1 MYRDNS
7 AKSSANFY
15 KAFAAG
21 IWHNTRF
28 GNKPLSSFAEYE
40 HRNIAN
46 LSFEA
51 AKEIEAKLLEERSQ
65 KYMETHNQKFQCKT
79 AFIELVVNMREHHT
93 LADLGLIAELVE
105 KTFGY
110 TPTLLAIHADEG
122 HYDPETG
129 DFLANVHGHIRF
141 CVLDPLDGTSLY
153 RKEMRT
159 TPDRPLEERKKK
171 ISQFQT
177 DIAQI
182 LNMERGISKEIT
194 GRKHLTPY
202 EFKKMMTRPDVA
214 EKMVLENPEIIKKAI
229 KKMTLKKLK
238 EMSQEVT
245 EELKKLGALRGDYA
259 EFEALKKTIEQKLK
273 AKEPLTFEN
282 VDRHFSAFLETFKNE
297 IKRATEGAIIN
308 SINTLK
314 CDKKQDGGHTIV
326 GKYSQARNNGTYDV
340 IKIVANQMSIAM
352 NYGQNLRVA
361 ELEKIKKE
369 RDDVIKERDEAKKEL
384 NKAIED
390 RDKAF
395 NSLKI
400 AQKAIRHWKEVA
412 ESFQDEAIE
421 KMSNKRGLV
430 KKDPTAE
437 EVVIKY
443 PFATKH
449 PSVDQLDR

>member
-1 MYRDNS
+1 MYRDNG

-79 AFIELVVNMREHHT
+79 AFIELVVNLREHHT

-122 HYDPETG
+122 HYYPETG
-129 DFLANVHGHIRF
+129 DSVANVHGHIRF

-159 TPDRPLEERKKK
+159 TPDYPLEERKKK

-177 DIAQI
+177 DVAQI

-214 EKMVLENPEIIKKAI
+214 EKMALENPEIVKKAV

-238 EMSQEVT
+238 EMNQEVRDT
-245 EELKKLGALRGDYA
+245 LNRLGAMRKNYA
-259 EFEALKKTIEQKLK
+259 ELEAIKKAVEQKLK
-273 AKEPLTFEN
+273 AKEPVTLEN
-282 VDRHFSAFLETFKNE
+282 VDRQFSEFLEAFKNE
-297 IKRATEGAIIN
+297 IKRATERAIIN

-326 GKYSQARNNGTYDV
+326 GKYSQALNNGTYDI
-340 IKIVANQMSIAM
+340 IKIVVNQMSIAM

-369 RDDVIKERDEAKKEL
+369 RDDVIKERDEAKEEL
-384 NKAIED
+384 YKANAMLE
-390 RDKAF
+390 KARETVEHWRSVAKAYQDVELEKSGK
-395 NSLKI
+395 NVKI
-400 AQKAIRHWKEVA
+400 
-412 ESFQDEAIE
+412 
-421 KMSNKRGLV
+421 
-430 KKDPTAE
+430 DPTTQTVQYNTPQRSQNYE
-437 EVVIKY
+437 M
-443 PFATKH
+443 
-449 PSVDQLDR
+449 DR

>member
-1 MYRDNS
+1 MKKRKKRQQCIDNR

-21 IWHNTRF
+21 IWNNTRF

-46 LSFEA
+46 LSLEA

-93 LADLGLIAELVE
+93 LSNLGLIAELVE

-153 RKEMRT
+153 LKEMRT
-159 TPDRPLEERKKK
+159 TPDR
-171 ISQFQT
+171 QFS
-177 DIAQI
+177 
-182 LNMERGISKEIT
+182 E
-194 GRKHLTPY
+194 
-202 EFKKMMTRPDVA
+202 
-214 EKMVLENPEIIKKAI
+214 
-229 KKMTLKKLK
+229 
-238 EMSQEVT
+238 
-245 EELKKLGALRGDYA
+245 
-259 EFEALKKTIEQKLK
+259 
-273 AKEPLTFEN
+273 
-282 VDRHFSAFLETFKNE
+282 FLEAFKNE

-326 GKYSQARNNGTYDV
+326 GKHSQARNNGTYDV

-369 RDDVIKERDEAKKEL
+369 RDDVIKERDEAKEEL
-384 NKAIED
+384 YKANAILK
-390 RDKAF
+390 KA
-395 NSLKI
+395 K
-400 AQKAIRHWKEVA
+400 
-412 ESFQDEAIE
+412 EAIE
-421 KMSNKRGLV
+421 HWRSVAEAYQDAELEKSGKNV
-430 KKDPTAE
+430 KVDPTAQTVQYNTPQRSQNYE
-437 EVVIKY
+437 MG
-443 PFATKH
+443 
-449 PSVDQLDR
+449 R

>member
-1 MYRDNS
+1 
-7 AKSSANFY
+7 
-15 KAFAAG
+15 
-21 IWHNTRF
+21 
-28 GNKPLSSFAEYE
+28 
-40 HRNIAN
+40 
-46 LSFEA
+46 
-51 AKEIEAKLLEERSQ
+51 
-65 KYMETHNQKFQCKT
+65 
-79 AFIELVVNMREHHT
+79 
-93 LADLGLIAELVE
+93 
-105 KTFGY
+105 
-110 TPTLLAIHADEG
+110 
-122 HYDPETG
+122 
-129 DFLANVHGHIRF
+129 
-141 CVLDPLDGTSLY
+141 
-153 RKEMRT
+153 
-159 TPDRPLEERKKK
+159 
-171 ISQFQT
+171 
-177 DIAQI
+177 
-182 LNMERGISKEIT
+182 
-194 GRKHLTPY
+194 
-202 EFKKMMTRPDVA
+202 
-214 EKMVLENPEIIKKAI
+214 
-229 KKMTLKKLK
+229 MTLKKLK

-421 KMSNKRGLV
+421 KTSNKRGLV

>member
-1 MYRDNS
+1 MYRDNR

-93 LADLGLIAELVE
+93 LADLERIAKLTE

-110 TPTLLAIHADEG
+110 TPTLLTIHGDEG
-122 HYDPETG
+122 HYDPQTG
-129 DFLANVHGHIRF
+129 DFIANVHGHVRF
-141 CVLDPLDGTSLY
+141 CILDPLDGTSLY

-159 TPDRPLEERKKK
+159 TEGYTLAERKKK

-177 DIAQI
+177 DVSQI
-182 LNMERGISKEIT
+182 LEMERGVSKEIT

-202 EFKKMMTRPDVA
+202 EFKKMMTRPDIA
-214 EKMVLENPEIIKKAI
+214 EKMALEKPEIIEKVVKKL
-229 KKMTLKKLK
+229 TLKKLK
-238 EMSQEVT
+238 EMNQEVRD
-245 EELKKLGALRGDYA
+245 ELKKLGASRENYA
-259 EFEALKKTIEQKLK
+259 ELEAIKKAVEQKLK

-282 VDRHFSAFLETFKNE
+282 VDRQFSEFLEAFNNE
-297 IKRATEGAIIN
+297 IKSATEGAIIN

-326 GKYSQARNNGTYDV
+326 GKYSQALNNGTYDV
-340 IKIVANQMSIAM
+340 MKIVANQMSIAM
-352 NYGQNLRVA
+352 NYGQNLRFS

-369 RDDVIKERDEAKKEL
+369 RDDAIKERDEVKGEL
-384 NKAIED
+384 RKATVMLE
-390 RDKAF
+390 KARE
-395 NSLKI
+395 
-400 AQKAIRHWKEVA
+400 AVEHWRSVA
-412 ESFQDEAIE
+412 EAYQDAELE
-421 KMSNKRGLV
+421 KSGKNV
-430 KKDPTAE
+430 KIDPTVE
-437 EVVIKY
+437 TVQYNTPQRSQNYEI
-443 PFATKH
+443 
-449 PSVDQLDR
+449 SR

>member
-1 MYRDNS
+1 MYRDNR

-28 GNKPLSSFAEYE
+28 GNKPLSSFPEHE
-40 HRNIAN
+40 HRNVAN
-46 LSFEA
+46 ISFEA
-51 AKEIEAKLLEERSQ
+51 AKEIEARLLEERSQ
-65 KYMETHNQKFQCKT
+65 KYMKTHNQKFQCKT

-129 DFLANVHGHIRF
+129 DFVANVHGHIRF
-141 CVLDPLDGTSLY
+141 CVLDPNDGTSLY

-177 DIAQI
+177 DVAQI

-214 EKMVLENPEIIKKAI
+214 EKMALENPEIVKKAV

-238 EMSQEVT
+238 EMNQEVRDT
-245 EELKKLGALRGDYA
+245 LNRLGAMRKNYA
-259 EFEALKKTIEQKLK
+259 ELEAIKKAVEQKLK
-273 AKEPLTFEN
+273 AKEPITLEN
-282 VDRHFSAFLETFKNE
+282 VDRQFSAFLETFKNDQKKEFRNE
-297 IKRATEGAIIN
+297 ILENAIN
-308 SINTLK
+308 SIQSLTYK
-314 CDKKQDGGHTIV
+314 PKPDGTSSLF
-326 GKYSQARNNGTYDV
+326 GKFTKARENGSYHFIIAV
-340 IKIVANQMSIAM
+340 AEQMKIAFK
-352 NYGQNLRVA
+352 YGLNLRVA
-361 ELEKIKKE
+361 ELEKLRGE
-369 RDDVIKERDEAKKEL
+369 RDQAIANRNAALEKMNAEFKKIKRERDQALKKAE
-384 NKAIED
+384 E
-390 RDKAF
+390 
-395 NSLKI
+395 
-400 AQKAIRHWKEVA
+400 WKEKV
-412 ESFQDEAIE
+412 EKFQDDLLIE
-421 KMSNKRGLV
+421 RK
-430 KKDPTAE
+430 PIQ
-437 EVVIKY
+437 IKY
-443 PFATKH
+443 P
-449 PSVDQLDR
+449 PLDTEEIEIPIKNLLPTI